1 MYTFSRLILPA
12 SWYQTRFYH
21 LQEFSVQ
28 ILLTSVKINCG
39 WIVFSVMSIKH
50 TAWRMKIITKPRF
63 ERLLELN
70 SETPTI
76 FLIEY
81 KYQFKDLHYAKIIS
95 QRISNIPGIQTIII
109 ELRRGIYLF
118 FFLSVVVKYFNR
130 SNHMELN
137 ITLFLDIENSR
148 TTFLFF

>member
-1 MYTFSRLILPA
+1 
-12 SWYQTRFYH
+12 
-21 LQEFSVQ
+21 
-28 ILLTSVKINCG
+28 
-39 WIVFSVMSIKH
+39 
-50 TAWRMKIITKPRF
+50 MKIITKPRF

-109 ELRRGIYLF
+109 KSIILKFRSVICTSIDVELRRGIYLF
-118 FFLSVVVKYFNR
+118 FFFISCCEIL
-130 SNHMELN
+130 
-137 ITLFLDIENSR
+137 
-148 TTFLFF
+148 

>member
-1 MYTFSRLILPA
+1 
-12 SWYQTRFYH
+12 
-21 LQEFSVQ
+21 
-28 ILLTSVKINCG
+28 
-39 WIVFSVMSIKH
+39 
-50 TAWRMKIITKPRF
+50 MKIITKPRF

-109 ELRRGIYLF
+109 KSIILKFRSVICTSIDVELRRGIYLF

-130 SNHMELN
+130 SNHMILN

-148 TTFLFF
+148 TTFLFFKRIQNFEILRSIKK

>member
-1 MYTFSRLILPA
+1 
-12 SWYQTRFYH
+12 
-21 LQEFSVQ
+21 
-28 ILLTSVKINCG
+28 
-39 WIVFSVMSIKH
+39 
-50 TAWRMKIITKPRF
+50 MKIITKPRF

-109 ELRRGIYLF
+109 NSIILKFRSVICTSIDVELRRGIYLF
-118 FFLSVVVKYFNR
+118 LFLSVVVKYFNR

-148 TTFLFF
+148 TTFLFFKRIQNFEILRSVKK

>member
-1 MYTFSRLILPA
+1 
-12 SWYQTRFYH
+12 
-21 LQEFSVQ
+21 
-28 ILLTSVKINCG
+28 
-39 WIVFSVMSIKH
+39 
-50 TAWRMKIITKPRF
+50 MKIITKPRF

-109 ELRRGIYLF
+109 NSIILKFRSVICTSIDVELRRGIYLF

-148 TTFLFF
+148 TTFLFFKRIQNFEILRSIKK

>member
-1 MYTFSRLILPA
+1 
-12 SWYQTRFYH
+12 
-21 LQEFSVQ
+21 
-28 ILLTSVKINCG
+28 
-39 WIVFSVMSIKH
+39 MSIKH
-50 TAWRMKIITKPRF
+50 TTWRMKIITKPRF

-81 KYQFKDLHYAKIIS
+81 KYQFKDWHYAKIIS

-109 ELRRGIYLF
+109 NSIILKFRSVICTSIDVELRRGIYLLF
-118 FFLSVVVKYFNR
+118 YQLIAVKYFNR
-130 SNHMELN
+130 SNHMILN

-148 TTFLFF
+148 TTFLFFKRIQNFEILRSVKK

>member
-1 MYTFSRLILPA
+1 
-12 SWYQTRFYH
+12 
-21 LQEFSVQ
+21 
-28 ILLTSVKINCG
+28 
-39 WIVFSVMSIKH
+39 
-50 TAWRMKIITKPRF
+50 MKIITKPRF

-81 KYQFKDLHYAKIIS
+81 NYQFKDWHYAKIIS

-109 ELRRGIYLF
+109 NSIILKFRSVICTSIDVELRRGIYL

-148 TTFLFF
+148 TTFLFFKRIQNFEILRSVKK

>member
-1 MYTFSRLILPA
+1 
-12 SWYQTRFYH
+12 
-21 LQEFSVQ
+21 
-28 ILLTSVKINCG
+28 
-39 WIVFSVMSIKH
+39 MSIKH

-81 KYQFKDLHYAKIIS
+81 KYQFKDWHYAKIIS

-109 ELRRGIYLF
+109 NSIILKFRSVICTSIDVELRRGIYLG
-118 FFLSVVVKYFNR
+118 FFLSVFVKYFNR
-130 SNHMELN
+130 SNHIELN

-148 TTFLFF
+148 TTFLFFKRIQNFEILRSVKK

>member
-1 MYTFSRLILPA
+1 
-12 SWYQTRFYH
+12 
-21 LQEFSVQ
+21 
-28 ILLTSVKINCG
+28 
-39 WIVFSVMSIKH
+39 MSIKH
-50 TAWRMKIITKPRF
+50 TTWRMKIITKPRF

-81 KYQFKDLHYAKIIS
+81 KYQFKDWHYAKIIS

-109 ELRRGIYLF
+109 NSIILKFRSVICTSIDVELRRGIYLLF
-118 FFLSVVVKYFNR
+118 YQLIAVKYFNR
-130 SNHMELN
+130 SNRMILN

-148 TTFLFF
+148 TTFLFFKRIQNFEILRSVKK

>member
-1 MYTFSRLILPA
+1 
-12 SWYQTRFYH
+12 
-21 LQEFSVQ
+21 
-28 ILLTSVKINCG
+28 
-39 WIVFSVMSIKH
+39 MSIKH

-81 KYQFKDLHYAKIIS
+81 NHQFKDWHYAKIIS

-109 ELRRGIYLF
+109 NSIILKFRSVICTSIDVELRRGIYLV
-118 FFLSVVVKYFNR
+118 FLFWSVFVKYFNR

-148 TTFLFF
+148 TTFLFFKRIQNFEILRSVKK

>member
-1 MYTFSRLILPA
+1 
-12 SWYQTRFYH
+12 
-21 LQEFSVQ
+21 
-28 ILLTSVKINCG
+28 
-39 WIVFSVMSIKH
+39 
-50 TAWRMKIITKPRF
+50 MKIITKPRF

-109 ELRRGIYLF
+109 KSIILKFRSVICTSIDVELRRGIYLF
-118 FFLSVVVKYFNR
+118 LFLSVVVKYFNR

>member
-1 MYTFSRLILPA
+1 
-12 SWYQTRFYH
+12 
-21 LQEFSVQ
+21 
-28 ILLTSVKINCG
+28 
-39 WIVFSVMSIKH
+39 MSIKH

-81 KYQFKDLHYAKIIS
+81 KYQFKDWHHAEIIS

-109 ELRRGIYLF
+109 NSIILKFRSVICTSIDVELRRGIYLGF
-118 FFLSVVVKYFNR
+118 FFLSVFVKYFNR

-148 TTFLFF
+148 TTFLFFKRIQNFEILRSVKK